1 MRAGESIRRL
11 ARPAFLCAALAL
23 TQVSC
28 VDSKA
33 FEAGAIDY
41 SAEALPFAEPELD
54 PLYRLPGV
62 SKLPDATQRALDVRR
77 AFFARRFEI
86 PELALTLAHDDKLN
100 GVDGKFAA
108 GPIIDGIE
116 ATQLAGIDACADWL
130 RQMPDSYAAHW
141 LCGAMWERGAWAART
156 GKFSSEVSA
165 ARFALMRERLQ
176 RSNALLERA
185 ITLTPEPLEA
195 LVRLAGNRYLDG
207 DKTGAEALLERAEQI
222 KPDYA
227 PIHRTRLNYAQPKW
241 GGSEERVKA
250 AFERA
255 KQSGV
260 SGDRLL
266 DIEDDFIVRPSTMT
280 NPGEAR
286 AYWERVIR
294 EHPTKGR
301 LTALRND
308 LFRTQ
313 SWDAALPVAT
323 RLIADY
329 PGDATDHYW
338 RARIH
343 QQLGRVAEARD
354 DYRMAAAMGDDLA
367 LQELVMA
374 NIRGGLGIT
383 AKSFDEVVVL
393 CRYGASLGSG
403 VGANCM
409 GSLFLEGGSAGVPFR
424 PDTGQAFAWHLV
436 GARAGHYNSQYDLGW
451 LMYTGRAPGV
461 EPAAAKRLGTFWLR
475 RAAEQDHQ
483 FAKKKL
489 EENGIAL
496 SEPLPVGGEGMRLA
510 SVIAGLLSLIEML
523 P

>member
-1 MRAGESIRRL
+1 MRVGESIRRL
-11 ARPAFLCAALAL
+11 ARPAFLCAVLAL

-28 VDSKA
+28 GDSRAVD
-33 FEAGAIDY
+33 AGAIDY
-41 SAEALPFAEPELD
+41 AAEAVPFAKPELD
-54 PLYRLPGV
+54 PLYRLPGA
-62 SKLPDATQRALDVRR
+62 SGLPDVMQRTLAVRR
-77 AFFARRFEI
+77 AFFAHRFEI
-86 PELALTLAHDDKLN
+86 PELALTLAHDDHLK
-100 GVDGKFAA
+100 GRSGKFAA
-108 GPIIDGIE
+108 GRIIDSIQD
-116 ATQLAGIDACADWL
+116 TQLAGIDACADWL

-141 LCGAMWERGAWAART
+141 LCGAMWEGGAWAARSK
-156 GKFSSEVSA
+156 KFSSEVSA
-165 ARFALMRERLQ
+165 ARFAIMNERLQ

-195 LVRLAGNRYLDG
+195 LVLLAENRYLDG
-207 DKTGAEALLERAEQI
+207 DKTGAEALLERAGEI
-222 KPDYA
+222 RPDY
-227 PIHRTRLNYAQPKW
+227 PSIHWTRLNYAQPKW

-255 KQSGV
+255 KQAGV

-266 DIEDDFIVRPSTMT
+266 DMEDAFIVRPSTMT

-294 EHPTKGR
+294 EHPTRAR

-308 LFRTQ
+308 LFWAQ

-323 RLIADY
+323 RLIAEY

-374 NIRGGLGIT
+374 NIRGGLGVT
-383 AKSFDEVVVL
+383 AKSFDEVVLL

-409 GSLFLEGGSAGVPFR
+409 GSLFFEGGSAGVPFR
-424 PDTGQAFAWHLV
+424 HDSAQAFAWHLV

-451 LMYTGRAPGV
+451 MLYTERGPGV
-461 EPAAAKRLGTFWLR
+461 EAATAKRLGTFWLR
-475 RAAEQDHQ
+475 RAAEQDHA
-483 FAKKKL
+483 FAKRKL
-489 EENGIAL
+489 EENGISP
-496 SEPLPVGGEGMRLA
+496 SENLA
-510 SVIAGLLSLIEML
+510 SGLLERLGLGML
-523 P
+523 SAYVHW